1 MIVTCPYCYIPQDVS
16 ALRYVCTGNAAAGR
30 RPCEA
35 ATDDARQ
42 EFTGYALPSMPTFAP
57 DGPLDAQGRARC
69 PLCWALCG
77 GQACARCHTPLPQD
91 LRLGISPLIGMVG
104 RKASG
109 KSVYL
114 TVLNQQLHE
123 VVRKPFRA
131 DVQLVGDV
139 QPGSNTV
146 QEWLENN
153 YRALYDKRRL
163 LPATESS
170 PNGRRVPLVVA
181 FRYERKPRRGYWRRP
196 QVQSVLMSFCDVAGE
211 DLLNQPSAARQ
222 PYLTAANGLIVML
235 DAWHIPGVREELL
248 PESDDE
254 PLQPLARSLEII
266 TETLR
271 GARGPN
277 VSGKLAVPVAV
288 VVSKFDVLER
298 TLPERDFLRTAEPR
312 TGPGY
317 DEQYGQN
324 VHERL
329 RGLLVRY
336 RADEVENHLRLF
348 YSTYRFFAVS
358 SLGDAPVESNG
369 RQRTSEGGPRPKN
382 VPQPLLWLLHQQG
395 LVDGL
400 GDA

>member
-1 MIVTCPYCYIPQDVS
+1 MTVTCPYCYHPQHIDE
-16 ALRYVCTGNAAAGR
+16 LRYVCTGNAAANR
-30 RPCEA
+30 RACEA
-35 ATDDARQ
+35 ITDTDRQ
-42 EFTGYALPSMPTFAP
+42 ELTGYALPSMPTFVP
-57 DGPLDAQGRARC
+57 DDPPDRQGRARC

-77 GQACARCHTPLPQD
+77 GQACSRCHTPLPQD
-91 LRLGISPLIGMVG
+91 LRLGSSPLIGMVG

-114 TVLNQQLHE
+114 TVLYQQLHE
-123 VVRKPFRA
+123 VVRKLFEA

-181 FRYERKPRRGYWRRP
+181 FRYVRRRKRALRR
-196 QVQSVLMSFCDVAGE
+196 QQLQSVLMSFCDVAGE
-211 DLLNQPSAARQ
+211 DLLTQPAAARQ
-222 PYLTAANGLIVML
+222 PYLRAANGLIVML
-235 DAWHIPGVREELL
+235 DAWQIPGVRDELL
-248 PESDDE
+248 PEGHDE
-254 PLQPLARSLEII
+254 TAQPLASSLETI

-271 GARGPN
+271 GARGPL
-277 VSGKLAVPVAV
+277 VSGKLDVPVAV
-288 VVSKFDVLER
+288 VVGKFDVLER
-298 TLPERDFLRTAEPR
+298 MLPERDYLRTAEPR

-317 DEQYGQN
+317 DENYGQN

-329 RGLLVRY
+329 RAQLVRL
-336 RADEVENHLRLF
+336 RADDVENHLRLF
-348 YSTYRFFAVS
+348 YNTYRFFAVS
-358 SLGDAPVESNG
+358 SLGDAPVETNG

-382 VPQPLLWLLHQQG
+382 VSQPLLWLLFQQG
-395 LVDGL
+395 LVDAL
-400 GDA
+400 EAR